1 MEDEMKAFLAS
12 LLGGVLAA
20 ASIWIAQGYGMSF
33 WMTGAAGGVAAFI
46 GTYAGQK
53 LFATA

>member
-1 MEDEMKAFLAS
+1 MKAFLAS

-20 ASIWIAQGYGMSF
+20 AVIWIAQSYGTSF
-33 WMTGAAGGVAAFI
+33 WLTGAAGGVAAFV

-53 LFATA
+53 LLAIA

>member
-1 MEDEMKAFLAS
+1 MKAFLAS